1 MIQLS
6 SDSCRESLFQEDW
19 SQIDDV
25 EGMEVHKDKKE
36 ETKEIPKRLHY
47 CFQPSYAFFSLGPWN
62 LCLLKTLEQ
71 FPLLVCFCLGLLFLF
86 ERGTHSSIF
95 IQLPK
100 NRDFRMESECHRLFS
115 TASKTNPYLLSSVI
129 ALVHMCILEILH
141 DIFLS
146 NLPFKLLTIEVLG
159 FIVI

>member
-100 NRDFRMESECHRLFS
+100 IGISGWRVNVTDFSLLPQ
-115 TASKTNPYLLSSVI
+115 KQIPIYYLLLLLLFICVS
-129 ALVHMCILEILH
+129 LKYYM
-141 DIFLS
+141 IFLS
-146 NLPFKLLTIEVLG
+146 LIFLLNYWP
-159 FIVI
+159 